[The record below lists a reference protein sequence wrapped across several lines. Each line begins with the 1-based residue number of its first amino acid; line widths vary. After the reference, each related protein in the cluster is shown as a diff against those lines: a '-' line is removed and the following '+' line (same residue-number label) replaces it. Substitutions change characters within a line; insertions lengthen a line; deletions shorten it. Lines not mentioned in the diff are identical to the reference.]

1 MKLHEKINRYLA
13 DHGIKQTFVAEQIG
27 MSVKTLNSILRGR
40 QRLNADVYERICRDG
55 LKIDPGY
62 FFEDNVLDNKTNAV

>member
-1 MKLHEKINRYLA
+1 MKLHEKINRYLI

-27 MSVKTLNSILRGR
+27 MSVKTLNSILLGR

-62 FFEDNVLDNKTNAV
+62 FFEDKVLDTKTNAV